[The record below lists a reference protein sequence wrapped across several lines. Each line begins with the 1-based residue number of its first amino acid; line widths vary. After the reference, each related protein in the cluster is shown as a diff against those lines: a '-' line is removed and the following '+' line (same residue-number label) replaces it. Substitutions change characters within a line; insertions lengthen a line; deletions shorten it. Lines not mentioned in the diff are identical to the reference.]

1 LAQINDETI
10 TIDEVVFASGLP
22 VQNVLS
28 ILSVLEARR
37 LIRRVGGSQVRRA
50 Y

>member
-1 LAQINDETI
+1 MGDESI
-10 TIDEVVFASGLP
+10 SIDEVAVSSGLP
-22 VQNVLS
+22 IHNVLATIS
-28 ILSVLEARR
+28 ALEMRR